1 MDNKVKPRISA
12 VITDCLKCPHAKRYD
27 SSEGST
33 GCVLVCRKMDQ
44 IIISDDFI
52 HHVDKIKMSN
62 FIPDW
67 CPLDC
72 YTRDNKIY
80 GLKKEEEGPH
90 DSCWG
95 SPMVRG

>member
-1 MDNKVKPRISA
+1 MDNKVKPRIST

-33 GCVLVCRKMDQ
+33 GCVLVCRKKDQ

-72 YTRDNKIY
+72 YTGDNKIY